1 MRDDFASLLALA
13 DAKGTAGPGGF
24 ELPAWLSDRVWYY
37 VGCAVIFTLAG
48 LITGY
53 FIWRKGSMQTHDAE
67 AEIQRTGEE
76 LRRLAEDLRIE
87 ESAL

>member
-1 MRDDFASLLALA
+1 MRDEFASLLAQA
-13 DAKGTAGPGGF
+13 GAKGTAVWGGF
-24 ELPAWLSDRVWYY
+24 ELPVWLSDRVWYY
-37 VGCAVIFTLAG
+37 VICAVTFTLAG

-53 FIWRKGSMQTHDAE
+53 FIWRKGSMQMHDAE

-76 LRRLAEDLRIE
+76 LKRLTEDLKIE

>member
-1 MRDDFASLLALA
+1 MIDGFASLLAQT
-13 DAKGTAGPGGF
+13 DAAGTAGLAGF
-24 ELPAWLSDRVWYY
+24 KLPSWLSDRVWYY
-37 VGCAVIFTLAG
+37 VVCAVVFTLAG

-53 FIWRKGSMQTHDAE
+53 FIWRKGSMQMHDAE

-76 LRRLAEDLRIE
+76 LKRLTEDLKIE

>member
-1 MRDDFASLLALA
+1 MMDGFARFLAQSG
-13 DAKGTAGPGGF
+13 AKGTAGPGGF

-37 VGCAVIFTLAG
+37 VVCAVVFTLAG

-53 FIWRKGSMQTHDAE
+53 FIWRKGAMQTHDAE

-76 LRRLAEDLRIE
+76 LKRLTEDLKIE

>member
-1 MRDDFASLLALA
+1 MIDAFARLLAQT
-13 DAKGTAGPGGF
+13 DAKGTAGLGGF

-37 VGCAVIFTLAG
+37 VVCAVIFTLAG
-48 LITGY
+48 LISGY

-76 LRRLAEDLRIE
+76 LKRLTEDLKIE

>member
-1 MRDDFASLLALA
+1 MINGIASLLGQT
-13 DAKGTAGPGGF
+13 DAEGTAGPAGF
-24 ELPAWLSDRVWYY
+24 ELPVWLSDRVWYY
-37 VGCAVIFTLAG
+37 VICAVVFTLAG

-53 FIWRKGSMQTHDAE
+53 FIWRKGTMQMHDAE

-76 LRRLAEDLRIE
+76 LKRLTEDLKIE